1 MTGNPIPKTSWV
13 INGRIVNNN
22 TSPGMPFSD
31 QRWLLFEET
40 YAIHKWYNL
49 TVTNA
54 GYENQGEDVKTFIR
68 FNLNLNLKIYQ
79 DPKTV
84 WKKRIRRVI

>member
-1 MTGNPIPKTSWV
+1 MNGPFIVLVLFYSCHVTGNPIPKTSWV

-54 GYENQGEDVKTFIR
+54 GYENQGKTAKNNVR
-68 FNLNLNLKIYQ
+68 L
-79 DPKTV
+79 D
-84 WKKRIRRVI
+84 

>member
-1 MTGNPIPKTSWV
+1 
-13 INGRIVNNN
+13 
-22 TSPGMPFSD
+22 MPFSD

-54 GYENQGEDVKTFIR
+54 GYENQGKVNKNNKVMKVLR
-68 FNLNLNLKIYQ
+68 KVL
-79 DPKTV
+79 
-84 WKKRIRRVI
+84 